1 MRWWVV
7 YPLLCDLAGLLVS
20 PALQVMIQAEAGW
33 SSRATWEDDQRG
45 AEALQQAFVS
55 GNGNKNDESK

>member
-7 YPLLCDLAGLLVS
+7 YPLLCGLAGLLVS
-20 PALQVMIQAEAGW
+20 PASQVIIQAEAGW
-33 SSRATWEDDQRG
+33 SSRATWEDGQWG
-45 AEALQQAFVS
+45 AESLQQAFVS